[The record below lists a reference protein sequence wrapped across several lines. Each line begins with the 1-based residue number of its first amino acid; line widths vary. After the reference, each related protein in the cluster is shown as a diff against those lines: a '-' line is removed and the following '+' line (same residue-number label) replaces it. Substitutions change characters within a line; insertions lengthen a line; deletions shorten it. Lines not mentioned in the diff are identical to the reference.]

1 MRIVSFSL
9 RKPVTITMA
18 AAAVVI
24 FGIIAFNRLAIDLLP
39 DITFPTLTIRT
50 EYPGSAPAE
59 VENLITIPI
68 EEAVG
73 VVSGVVS
80 ISSISRPGLSDV
92 VVEFDWGTRMDFASL
107 EIREKLDRVR
117 LPGDAEKPLLLR
129 FDPSQAPIMRLSL
142 TGTDKDDLSGLR
154 LLAEEE
160 VKRTLES
167 IEGVA
172 SVMVSG
178 GTEEEIQVEINEARL
193 ARLGI
198 PLSRVIS
205 RLNAENINLTGGTIK
220 EGEAEYLVRIMG
232 RFHSVEAIGSIVI
245 SEQDA
250 PFIKLED
257 VAVIGTGIK
266 ERTVITRTNGR
277 ESVEIAIFKE
287 AATNTVA
294 VAGRIRERLDRLSD
308 RVELTIIADQSRF
321 IRESIR
327 EVIKTA
333 LLGGLL
339 ALIIL
344 YFFIRRARSTFI
356 VSLAIPISVLA
367 AFSLMFLTDVTLN
380 IMSLGGLALGI
391 GMLVDNSIVVLESIN
406 RYSESGSTPKEA
418 AEKGAV
424 EVGPAVIAATLTTIC
439 VFFPVIFVQGIAGQL
454 FFDQALTVT
463 FSLLASLAVALTLVP
478 MLSSL
483 EAPTSQ
489 MTSPSSPNSAASN
502 QGKNEIIVQIA
513 AASLVGLKNIIILLG
528 RGLDLL
534 LRPLYFLFDLA
545 ISAVTR
551 LYPKALSWALAHRAI
566 VIISALALL
575 GVTAPLL
582 PFIGRELIPEVSQGE
597 FIVEVET
604 AGGTPVAQTDDLI
617 RTLTAITAESP
628 EVEMTYSLA
637 GALGGT
643 SAAQAE
649 TRESLGQL
657 NVTLKEGLRGA
668 EEEQVM
674 ENLRSRFAGV
684 PGIAVRFSR
693 PALFS
698 FKAPVSLQVKG
709 YNLQLLEGIAVDL
722 ASRLESISGLADISA
737 SLQGGNPEILISFN
751 RERLAA
757 LGLDISSLAQIIRE
771 KIQGEVASEYSSSER
786 RIDIRVRSRIQDRA
800 SIEDIRRLTVAG
812 IGGVLIPLS
821 ALAEITIVRGPVEI
835 RRQDQERTALITMN
849 ITGRDL
855 GSTVEEI
862 ERVIADYPLPRDFT
876 VTIGGQRQEMAL
888 SFNSMILAM
897 ILAMILVYL
906 VMAAQ
911 FESLIH
917 PLIIMAAIPFGLI
930 GVVLILIATG
940 TSISVVVLIGVI
952 MMAGIVVNN
961 AIILVDTINQL
972 KRAGVEPIRAIMEA
986 ASRRLRPILITT
998 ATTVLGLLPM
1008 ALGFGE
1014 GSEIRSPM
1022 AVTVIGGLIFSTLLT
1037 LILIPTLYAAVD
1049 RKKIPTAEDI
1059 REGAGL

>member
-1 MRIVSFSL
+1 MRIVRFSL

-24 FGIIAFNRLAIDLLP
+24 FGIIAFNRLSIDLLP

-50 EYPGSAPAE
+50 NYPGSAPAE
-59 VENLITIPI
+59 VENLISVPI

-92 VVEFDWGTRMDFASL
+92 VVEFNWGTRMDFASL

-142 TGTDKDDLSGLR
+142 TGKDDLSSLR

-172 SVMVSG
+172 SVTVSG
-178 GTEEEIQVEINEARL
+178 GTEEEVQVEINEARL

-198 PLSRVIS
+198 PLSQVIS
-205 RLNAENINLTGGTIK
+205 RLNAENVNLTGGTIK

-245 SEQDA
+245 SKEDA
-250 PFIKLED
+250 PFIRLED
-257 VAVIGTGIK
+257 VAAIGIGIK
-266 ERTVITRTNGR
+266 ERAVITRTNGR
-277 ESVEIAIFKE
+277 ESVEIGIFKE
-287 AATNTVA
+287 AATNTVS
-294 VAGRIRERLDRLSD
+294 VAGRVHERLDRLSD
-308 RVELTIIADQSRF
+308 RAELTIIADQSRF

-339 ALIIL
+339 AVIIL
-344 YFFIRRARSTFI
+344 YFFIRNAGSTFI

-367 AFSLMFLTDVTLN
+367 AFFLMFLTNVTLN

-391 GMLVDNSIVVLESIN
+391 GMLVDNSIVVLESIS
-406 RYSESGSTPKEA
+406 RHREGGSTPKEA
-418 AEKGAV
+418 ADRGAG

-463 FSLLASLAVALTLVP
+463 FSLLASLAVALTLIP

-483 EAPTSQ
+483 EAPTPEV
-489 MTSPSSPNSAASN
+489 TSPSGPNSAAAN
-502 QGKNEIIVQIA
+502 QGKNDIIVRIVA
-513 AASLVGLKNIIILLG
+513 APLVWLKNIIILIGKALN
-528 RGLDLL
+528 LL

-545 ISAVTR
+545 MSAVTR
-551 LYPKALSWALAHRAI
+551 LYPEALSWALAHQAA
-566 VIISALALL
+566 VIISALALF
-575 GVTAPLL
+575 GAATPLL
-582 PFIGRELIPEVSQGE
+582 PFIGRELIPDVSQGE
-597 FIVEVET
+597 FVVEVET

-617 RTLTAITAESP
+617 LALTAIATESP

-637 GALGGT
+637 GALGGS
-643 SAAQAE
+643 SAAEAE
-649 TRESLGQL
+649 TMESLGQL
-657 NVTLKEGLRGA
+657 NVVLKEGLRGA
-668 EEEQVM
+668 TEEQVM
-674 ENLRSRFAGV
+674 ETLRSRFAEL
-684 PGIAVRFSR
+684 PGTAVRFSH

-709 YNLQLLEGIAVDL
+709 YNLELLEEIARDL
-722 ASRLESISGLADISA
+722 ASGLESISGLADISA
-737 SLQGGNPEILISFN
+737 SVQGGNPEIRISFN

-786 RIDIRVRSRIQDRA
+786 RVDIRVRSRIQDRA
-800 SIEDIRRLTVAG
+800 SIEDLRRLTVADA
-812 IGGVLIPLS
+812 GGALIPLS
-821 ALAEITIVRGPVEI
+821 ALAEITIARGPVEI

-855 GSTVEEI
+855 GSAVEEI
-862 ERVIADYPLPRDFT
+862 ERVIADYPLPQDFT

-911 FESLIH
+911 FESLIQ
-917 PLIIMAAIPFGLI
+917 PLIIMATIPFGLI

-972 KRAGVEPIRAIMEA
+972 KRAGVEPIRAVMEA
-986 ASRRLRPILITT
+986 ARRRLRPILITT

-1037 LILIPTLYAAVD
+1037 LILIPTVYAAVD
-1049 RKKIPTAEDI
+1049 RKQIPPAEDL
-1059 REGAGL
+1059 REGAEH

>member
-1 MRIVSFSL
+1 MRIVRFSL

-18 AAAVVI
+18 ATAVVI
-24 FGIIAFNRLAIDLLP
+24 FGIIAFNRLSIDLLP

-59 VENLITIPI
+59 VENLISVPI

-92 VVEFDWGTRMDFASL
+92 VVEFNWGTRMDFASL

-142 TGTDKDDLSGLR
+142 TGKDDLSSLR

-172 SVMVSG
+172 SVTVSG
-178 GTEEEIQVEINEARL
+178 GTEKEIQVEINEARL

-198 PLSRVIS
+198 PLSQVIS
-205 RLNAENINLTGGTIK
+205 RLNAENVNLTGGTIK

-232 RFHSVEAIGSIVI
+232 RFHSVDAIGSIVI
-245 SEQDA
+245 SKEDA

-266 ERTVITRTNGR
+266 ERNIITRTNGR
-277 ESVEIAIFKE
+277 ESVEIGIFKE
-287 AATNTVA
+287 AATNTVS
-294 VAGRIRERLDRLSD
+294 VASRVRERLDRLSD
-308 RVELTIIADQSRF
+308 RAELTIIADQSRF

-339 ALIIL
+339 AVIIL
-344 YFFIRRARSTFI
+344 YFFIRKAGSTFI

-367 AFSLMFLTDVTLN
+367 AFFLMYLTKVTLN

-391 GMLVDNSIVVLESIN
+391 GMLVDNSIVVLESIS
-406 RYSESGSTPKEA
+406 RHREGGSTPKEA
-418 AEKGAV
+418 AEKGAG

-463 FSLLASLAVALTLVP
+463 FSLLASLAVALTLIP

-483 EAPTSQ
+483 EAATPEV
-489 MTSPSSPNSAASN
+489 TSPTALNSAAAN
-502 QGKNEIIVQIA
+502 PGKNKIIVRIA
-513 AASLVGLKNIIILLG
+513 AAPLVGLKNIIILLG

-545 ISAVTR
+545 MSAISR
-551 LYPKALSWALAHRAI
+551 LYPGALSWALAHRAV
-566 VIISALALL
+566 VIICAMALL
-575 GVTAPLL
+575 GAVIPLL
-582 PFIGRELIPEVSQGE
+582 PFLDTELIPDVSQGE
-597 FIVEVET
+597 FVVEVET
-604 AGGTPVAQTDDLI
+604 AGGIPVAQTDDLI
-617 RTLTAITAESP
+617 RTLTAIAIESP

-637 GALGGT
+637 GALGG
-643 SAAQAE
+643 SGAAQAQ

-657 NVTLKEGLRGA
+657 NVVLKEGLRGA
-668 EEEQVM
+668 PEEQVM
-674 ENLRSRFAGV
+674 ETLRSRFARV

-698 FKAPVSLQVKG
+698 FEAPVSLQVKG
-709 YNLQLLEGIAVDL
+709 YNLELLEETARDL

-737 SLQGGNPEILISFN
+737 GVQRGNPEILISFN

-757 LGLDISSLAQIIRE
+757 LGLDISSLAQIIRK

-786 RIDIRVRSRIQDRA
+786 RVDIRVRSRIQDRA
-800 SIEDIRRLTVAG
+800 SIEDLRRLTVASADG
-812 IGGVLIPLS
+812 ALIPLS
-821 ALAEITIVRGPVEI
+821 ALGEITVARGPVEI

-862 ERVIADYPLPRDFT
+862 ERVIADYPLPLDFT

-888 SFNSMILAM
+888 SFNSMRLAM

-917 PLIIMAAIPFGLI
+917 PLIIMVTIPFGLI

-940 TSISVVVLIGVI
+940 TSVSVVVLIGII

-961 AIILVDTINQL
+961 AIILVDRINQL
-972 KRAGVEPIRAIMEA
+972 KRAGVEPIRAVMEA
-986 ASRRLRPILITT
+986 ARRRLRPILITT

-1022 AVTVIGGLIFSTLLT
+1022 AIAVIGGLIFSTMLT
-1037 LILIPTLYAAVD
+1037 LILIPTIYAAVD
-1049 RKKIPTAEDI
+1049 RKQIPPAENL
-1059 REGAGL
+1059 REGADH